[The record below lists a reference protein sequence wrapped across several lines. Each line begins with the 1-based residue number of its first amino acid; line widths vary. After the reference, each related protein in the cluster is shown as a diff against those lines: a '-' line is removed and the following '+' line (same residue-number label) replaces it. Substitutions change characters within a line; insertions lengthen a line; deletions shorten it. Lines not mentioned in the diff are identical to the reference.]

1 MFIGLRCCLVTCLT
15 LGLVD
20 ASILSVSSDTE
31 LDKGWLFQ
39 KLKLA
44 LYIVGA
50 LVDPIL
56 LFNNKDTETSVY

>member
-31 LDKGWLFQ
+31 SDKAVQ
-39 KLKLA
+39 
-44 LYIVGA
+44 
-50 LVDPIL
+50 
-56 LFNNKDTETSVY
+56 ES